1 MKVNMTPEFAL
12 KHGADF
18 PFDAPEGWGEP
29 DWEKRD
35 PLPPKDWAHAAA
47 RGVLADIT
55 DRRGVRQALDDVDHE
70 IRAEI
75 VESVAAIIRA
85 AHAASQ

>member
-1 MKVNMTPEFAL
+1 MTPEFAL

-70 IRAEI
+70 IPGRDRRERGRHHPRRA
-75 VESVAAIIRA
+75 R
-85 AHAASQ
+85 ASQ